1 MHLVDD
7 GSKLLMAFNLADGN
21 KAQETRS
28 ASFENHGT
36 FIKSELVLRMSD
48 FCDSG
53 FFFFYF
59 VFIVELDPSFYD

>member
-36 FIKSELVLRMSD
+36 FIKPELVLRMSD
-48 FCDSG
+48 F
-53 FFFFYF
+53 
-59 VFIVELDPSFYD
+59 